1 MIASVRHDANW
12 LTVSWNDGSADTYPA
27 MWLYDNVA
35 PGRPRGVHGR
45 SAYTN
50 GDRHLLRCYA
60 DKDALHSML
69 RVLEAK

>member
-12 LTVSWNDGSADTYPA
+12 LTVSGNNGSAHTYPA
-27 MWLYDNVA
+27 VWLCDNVPSGQ
-35 PGRPRGVHGR
+35 PGGVHGR

-50 GDRHLLRCYA
+50 GHRHLQRCYA
-60 DKDALHSML
+60 DKDALHSMI